1 MPSFTVNET
10 PPLPPEQE
18 FFDELDKR
26 IKQLERDV
34 KPEQELQVTCRT
46 ATGVMRVQNLEFFSQ
61 MIAVIGT
68 DEHNQAVT
76 LLVNFE
82 SLQVTCTLVNTVI
95 PQSGRA
101 PITVTKPT
109 QAKA

>member
-18 FFDELDKR
+18 FFDELVKR
-26 IKQLERDV
+26 LKRLERDV
-34 KPEQELQVTCRT
+34 KPDQELQVTCRT
-46 ATGVMRVQNLEFFSQ
+46 ATGVMRVQHLEFFSQ

-95 PQSGRA
+95 PQSGRV
-101 PITVTKPT
+101 PVTVTKPT